1 MSAAALRPVL
11 ALATL
16 LAASTCDFLG
26 PVAHGPTEGD
36 PPLAVIAPSPR
47 RGPIRVS
54 AETARALGAAT
65 PLAPLYAALEAIDT
79 GAATAPVVIMQIGD
93 SHSASDFLSGR
104 MRELFQQRF
113 GAAGRG
119 MLPPGIP
126 YDYFRPALAHVD
138 AEGDWHRASSFSES
152 GPFGIGG
159 AIQQSAIPDARMTL
173 TETEP
178 AGFDR
183 AFFEVLRQPG
193 AGTLRLRV
201 DDGETHDF
209 ATAAAV
215 AGPHWVEFNT
225 PAGSHRITLSAMGG
239 GAVTVLGWG
248 TQRETRGVVYENL
261 GIVGATVGVTGHWD
275 PAIVAEEMARRDP
288 ALIVVAY
295 GTNEGVE
302 PPEKLAHY
310 AEHFSARVQALRA
323 AAPGA
328 AVLVIGPP
336 DVDRKGQP
344 PVAGCGAWVPG
355 AWAPTPGIAIV
366 REAQRAVAARHG
378 WYFWDWQAAM
388 GGPCAA
394 DRWANAAPPLEAPDH
409 VHPKADG
416 YRRSADML
424 FREIIDGY
432 RRYLSRPGAM
442 PVGS

>member
-1 MSAAALRPVL
+1 MI
-11 ALATL
+11 
-16 LAASTCDFLG
+16 AAS
-26 PVAHGPTEGD
+26 
-36 PPLAVIAPSPR
+36 PPRAPFHVP
-47 RGPIRVS
+47 
-54 AETARALGAAT
+54 AETARVLGAAV

-79 GAATAPVVIMQIGD
+79 GGAAAPVVIMQIGD

-104 MRELFQQRF
+104 MRDLFQQRF

-126 YDYFRPALAHVD
+126 YDYFRPALARVD
-138 AEGDWHRASSFSES
+138 VAGDWRRASSFSGG

-159 AIQQSAIPDARMTL
+159 VIQQSGGPGARMTL

-193 AGTLRLRV
+193 SGTVRLRV

-209 ATAAAV
+209 ATAATA
-215 AGPHWVEFNT
+215 AEPHWVEFNT
-225 PAGSHRITLSAMGG
+225 PPGSHRVSLSAVGG
-239 GAVTVLGWG
+239 GAITVLGWG
-248 TQRETRGVVYENL
+248 TQREVRGVVYENL
-261 GIVGATVGVTGHWD
+261 GIVGATVRVTGHWD
-275 PAIVAEEMARRDP
+275 PAAVAEEMARRDP

-310 AEHFSARVQALRA
+310 AEQFAARVGALRA

-344 PVAGCGAWVPG
+344 PVVGCDGP
-355 AWAPTPGIAIV
+355 WAPPPGIAIV
-366 REAQRAVAARHG
+366 REAQRAVAARQG

-394 DRWANAAPPLEAPDH
+394 DRWAAETPPLEAPDH
-409 VHPKADG
+409 VHQKADG
-416 YRRSADML
+416 YRKSAEML
-424 FREIIDGY
+424 FGVIMDGY

>member
-1 MSAAALRPVL
+1 MSPAALRPVL

-16 LAASTCDFLG
+16 LAASTCDLPG
-26 PVAHGPTEGD
+26 PTAPMPTEGD
-36 PPLAVIAPSPR
+36 PPLAVVAPSPP
-47 RGPIRVS
+47 RGPIHVP
-54 AETARALGAAT
+54 AETARAVGPAT
-65 PLAPLYAALEAIDT
+65 SLVPLYAALEAIDT
-79 GAATAPVVIMQIGD
+79 GAPTAPVVIMQIGD

-113 GAAGRG
+113 GGAGRG

-138 AEGDWHRASSFSES
+138 AEGDWHRASSFSGN

-159 AIQQSAIPDARMTL
+159 VIQQSADPNARMSL

-193 AGTLRLRV
+193 AGTVRLRV

-209 ATAAAV
+209 ATASASV
-215 AGPHWVEFNT
+215 GPHWVEFNA
-225 PAGSHRITLSAMGG
+225 PPGSHRISLSTKGG

-275 PAIVAEEMARRDP
+275 PAAVAEEMARRDP

-302 PPEKLAHY
+302 PPERLAHY
-310 AEHFSARVQALRA
+310 AEQFAARVGALHA

-344 PVAGCGAWVPG
+344 IVAGCDG
-355 AWAPTPGIAIV
+355 AWAPPPGIAIV
-366 REAQRAVAARHG
+366 REAQRAVAARQG

-394 DRWANAAPPLEAPDH
+394 DRWARETPPLEAPDH
-409 VHPKADG
+409 VHQKADG
-416 YRRSADML
+416 YHRSAELL
-424 FREIIDGY
+424 FREVIDGY
-432 RRYLSRPGAM
+432 RRYLSRPGA
-442 PVGS
+442 VGS